1 MILVTG
7 VTGHVGRPLTQMLVD
22 AGAQVRAVS
31 RTPEKAALPPSV
43 EVVPNT
49 DPPLDGVEAVFI
61 NLAALPEGPEKIVA
75 RAKEAGVRR
84 LVGLSSYSVL
94 DDNPRNAIAVR
105 HRELERVV
113 VDSGLEWV
121 LLRPAGGF
129 ATTALEWRDQIRE
142 RGVVRG
148 PFARAHS
155 APLHEKDIA
164 EVAALALLTDKLL
177 GTRPMFSGP
186 ESVTYEE
193 RARLIGEA
201 LGREIVFEEISAEEA
216 VEEWVRAGIPLGA
229 ARARIHMFA
238 QLVDRPHEIS
248 PLEPI
253 TGKRGR
259 TFAQWAIDHVGDFR

>member
-1 MILVTG
+1 MNPQGKAETMILVTG
-7 VTGHVGRPLTQMLVD
+7 ATGHVGRPLTQMLVD

-129 ATTALEWRDQIRE
+129 ATTASGMAGPDPRAR
-142 RGVVRG
+142 RVRG

-155 APLHEKDIA
+155 APPRKRHRRGGGSCPA
-164 EVAALALLTDKLL
+164 H
-177 GTRPMFSGP
+177 RQ
-186 ESVTYEE
+186 
-193 RARLIGEA
+193 
-201 LGREIVFEEISAEEA
+201 
-216 VEEWVRAGIPLGA
+216 A
-229 ARARIHMFA
+229 ARHPAHV
-238 QLVDRPHEIS
+238 QRP
-248 PLEPI
+248 
-253 TGKRGR
+253 R
-259 TFAQWAIDHVGDFR
+259 VGDL